1 MRQVKLLALMTAL
14 ILTLCGC
21 SGGQTLEEKADE
33 IQSEY
38 SAWES
43 LSITADITADYGD
56 RVYDFKVKYTGN
68 ATEGTIEVLEPELIA
83 GLTAKVSE
91 DGNALIYDGAELSLG
106 DLTAS
111 GISPMESIPL
121 MIGQWSKG
129 YIQNVVMDTLDGK
142 DTFAITF
149 TISEKEYLITWF
161 EADSNLP
168 IKAEVYFDNSM
179 VLCCEF
185 ENIVT

>member
-14 ILTLCGC
+14 TLTLCSC
-21 SGGQTLEEKADE
+21 TGGQTLEEKASE

-38 SAWES
+38 SAWEN

-56 RVYDFKVKYTGN
+56 RVYEFKVKYTGN
-68 ATEGTIEVLEPELIA
+68 DTEGTVEVLEPELIA
-83 GLTAKVSE
+83 GLRAKVSE
-91 DGNALIYDGAELSLG
+91 EGSALVYDGAELSLG

-121 MIGQWSKG
+121 MISQWSKG
-129 YIQNVVMDTLDGK
+129 YIQNVVTDTLEDK

-149 TISEKEYLITWF
+149 TLSEKEYLITWF
-161 EADSNLP
+161 EADTNLP
-168 IKAEVYFDNSM
+168 VKTEVYFDNSM
-179 VLCCEF
+179 VLSCEF